1 MKSER
6 TEFYEIFWIRNFIEK
21 LLFYAMLAS
30 KRAYKPKMTYG
41 SYIFFVYLLLSTWL
55 NGGLFLKKI
64 VIFREG
70 FEL

>member
-30 KRAYKPKMTYG
+30 KRAYKPKMTYMVHT
-41 SYIFFVYLLLSTWL
+41 FFVYLPINTAWL
-55 NGGLFLKKI
+55 DDGFFPKKI
-64 VIFREG
+64 VNI
-70 FEL
+70 